1 MVKRTTRKVFIAML
15 SVLMFLIINPMQ
27 VFAAYSGTED
37 LVAEADIPLT
47 SEYSIHVYAKT
58 RVSYSYEEGI
68 TGWIT
73 DFYLYGDS
81 KMESNDVRIDT
92 ISLVDVG
99 EFGYGSYYETY
110 YVYCTRFDEDF
121 VCYVSV
127 YGQCDEWGDV
137 SSWIDYELLQN

>member
-1 MVKRTTRKVFIAML
+1 MVKRTTRKVVIAML

-37 LVAEADIPLT
+37 LVAEADIPIT
-47 SEYSIHVYAKT
+47 SEYSIHVYAKS

-73 DFYLYGDS
+73 DFYLSEDS
-81 KMESNDVRIDT
+81 GIGSNDVRIDT
-92 ISLVDVG
+92 IKPTDVCG
-99 EFGYGSYYETY
+99 DFGTSSYYQQY

-121 VCYVSV
+121 VCYLEVHV
-127 YGQCDEWGDV
+127 HCDEYGEL
-137 SSWIDYELLQN
+137 SSWIEY

>member
-1 MVKRTTRKVFIAML
+1 MVKRTTRKVVIAML

-27 VFAAYSGTED
+27 VFAAYSGTKEFE
-37 LVAEADIPLT
+37 VETDIPLT

-73 DFYLYGDS
+73 DFYLSEDS
-81 KMESNDVRIDT
+81 GIGGNEIRVDT
-92 ISLVDVG
+92 IKLVDVG
-99 EFGYGSYYETY
+99 DFGYGSYYEKY

-121 VCYVSV
+121 VCYVWV
-127 YGQCDEWGDV
+127 YAQCDEWGDV
-137 SSWIDYELLQN
+137 SCWIDYEVM